1 MEYPKKIVED
11 FTTGKITRER
21 FKILF
26 SAYQKRNGL
35 NYDCIGSGDKNGIYV
50 TYRGQKA
57 VVKNG
62 VLQWAYGK
70 IKTAKNLFE
79 FRRKVDVQIL
89 GEKR

>member
-1 MEYPKKIVED
+1 MEYPKKLIAS
-11 FTTGKITRER
+11 FAKGKITKKEFER
-21 FKILF
+21 MFAEYQRLNGVDFTCRGFGDSSGLF
-26 SAYQKRNGL
+26 
-35 NYDCIGSGDKNGIYV
+35 V

-62 VLQWAYGK
+62 VLQWSYGK

>member
-1 MEYPKKIVED
+1 MEYPEKLIAIFAK
-11 FTTGKITRER
+11 GKITKKEFER
-21 FKILF
+21 MF
-26 SAYQKRNGL
+26 AEYQRLNGV
-35 NYDCIGSGDKNGIYV
+35 DFTCRGFGDSNGIYL

-62 VLQWAYGK
+62 ILQWSYGK

>member
-1 MEYPKKIVED
+1 MEYPKKLIAS
-11 FTTGKITRER
+11 FAKGKITKKEFER
-21 FKILF
+21 MF
-26 SAYQKRNGL
+26 AEYQRLNGV
-35 NYDCIGSGDKNGIYV
+35 DFTCRGFGDSSGVYV

-57 VVKNG
+57 VLKNG
-62 VLQWAYGK
+62 ILQWSYGK

>member
-1 MEYPKKIVED
+1 MEYPKKLIAS
-11 FTTGKITRER
+11 FAKGKITKKEFER
-21 FKILF
+21 MF
-26 SAYQKRNGL
+26 AEYQRLNGV
-35 NYDCIGSGDKNGIYV
+35 DFTCRGFGDSSGVYV

-57 VVKNG
+57 VLKNG
-62 VLQWAYGK
+62 ILQWAYGK

>member
-1 MEYPKKIVED
+1 MEYPEKLIASFAK
-11 FTTGKITRER
+11 GKITKKEFER
-21 FKILF
+21 MF
-26 SAYQKRNGL
+26 AEYQRLNGV
-35 NYDCIGSGDKNGIYV
+35 DFTCRGFGDSSGVYV

-57 VVKNG
+57 VLKNG
-62 VLQWAYGK
+62 VLQWSYGK

>member
-1 MEYPKKIVED
+1 MEYPEKLIASFAK
-11 FTTGKITRER
+11 GKITKKEFER
-21 FKILF
+21 MF
-26 SAYQKRNGL
+26 AEYQRLNGV
-35 NYDCIGSGDKNGIYV
+35 DFTCRGFGDSSGVYV

-62 VLQWAYGK
+62 VLQWSYGK

>member
-1 MEYPKKIVED
+1 MEYPEKLIASFAK
-11 FTTGKITRER
+11 GKITKKEFER
-21 FKILF
+21 MF
-26 SAYQKRNGL
+26 AEYQRLNGV
-35 NYDCIGSGDKNGIYV
+35 DFTCRGFGDSSGVYV

-57 VVKNG
+57 VLKNG
-62 VLQWAYGK
+62 ILQWSYGK

>member
-1 MEYPKKIVED
+1 MEYPEKLIAIFAK
-11 FTTGKITRER
+11 GKITKKEFER
-21 FKILF
+21 MF
-26 SAYQKRNGL
+26 AEYQRLNGV
-35 NYDCIGSGDKNGIYV
+35 DFTCRGFGDSSGIYL

-62 VLQWAYGK
+62 VLQWSYGK

>member
-1 MEYPKKIVED
+1 MEYPKKLIAS
-11 FTTGKITRER
+11 FAKGKITKKEFER
-21 FKILF
+21 MF
-26 SAYQKRNGL
+26 AEYQRLNGV
-35 NYDCIGSGDKNGIYV
+35 DFTCRGFGDSSGIYL

-62 VLQWAYGK
+62 VLQWSYEK

-89 GEKR
+89 CEKR

>member
-1 MEYPKKIVED
+1 MEYPEKLIASFAK
-11 FTTGKITRER
+11 GKITKKEFER
-21 FKILF
+21 MF
-26 SAYQKRNGL
+26 AEYQRLNGV
-35 NYDCIGSGDKNGIYV
+35 DFTCRGFGDSSGIYL

-62 VLQWAYGK
+62 VLQWSYGK

>member
-1 MEYPKKIVED
+1 MEYPKKLIASFVKGKIRKKEFERMFAEYQRLNGVD
-11 FTTGKITRER
+11 FTCRG
-21 FKILF
+21 FGD
-26 SAYQKRNGL
+26 S
-35 NYDCIGSGDKNGIYV
+35 SGFFV

-57 VVKNG
+57 VLKNG
-62 VLQWAYGK
+62 ILQWSYGK